1 MSVQRK
7 AGPVASTTKKPSRA
21 AAAKKPSPVAKKAAA
36 RKKKGSK
43 ARASGPAQKSP
54 FATVERAIE
63 EFQRGRCVIITD
75 DEDRENEGDLCLP
88 AQFTTPDDINFMAK
102 YGRGL
107 ICTALSSERVDRLS
121 LAMMVNR
128 NTAPL
133 GTAFTVSV
141 EARSGVST
149 GISAG
154 DRARTVQVLIDPEST
169 SADLVS
175 PGHMFPLRA
184 RDGGVLVRAGQ
195 TEASVD
201 LCRLSGLLPGAV
213 ICEIMKAD
221 GTMARLPELTRFG
234 KRHGIPMISVEQI
247 IRYRLRTEQ
256 LVERITEANLP
267 TRFGTFR
274 IIGYKVPGQDEEHVA
289 LVMGDVA
296 SAEPALVRVHSQC
309 VTGDVFSSLRCDCG
323 AQMDIAL
330 EQIGREGRGAFV
342 YMQQERAWHRPAQ
355 QAARVCV
362 AGQGAG
368 HGGGQSGP
376 GLRRRPARL
385 RGGDADPARPWD
397 QPDSTADQQSGQA
410 PWALR
415 LWSGGGGAR
424 PGDRAGELAQRGISE
439 HETGKNGALAH
450 GRQRRFA
457 SQAGGR
463 RGRRSAP
470 QGGRPRAGART
481 PEMAGPAPAPPSP
494 GPNATP
500 PGCGSPSSSR
510 ASIRTSPRCCLRVQ
524 SAR

>member
-1 MSVQRK
+1 
-7 AGPVASTTKKPSRA
+7 
-21 AAAKKPSPVAKKAAA
+21 
-36 RKKKGSK
+36 
-43 ARASGPAQKSP
+43 
-54 FATVERAIE
+54 
-63 EFQRGRCVIITD
+63 VIITD

-107 ICTALSSERVDRLS
+107 ICTALSSQRVDRLS
-121 LAMMVNR
+121 LPMMVNR

-154 DRARTVQVLIDPEST
+154 DRARTVHVLIDPEST

-221 GTMARLPELTRFG
+221 GTMARLRELTRFG
-234 KRHGIPMISVEQI
+234 KRHDIPMISVEQI

-296 SAEPALVRVHSQC
+296 SAEPSLVRVHSQC

-342 YMQQERAWHRPAQ
+342 YMQQE
-355 QAARVCV
+355 
-362 AGQGAG
+362 G
-368 HGGGQSGP
+368 
-376 GLRRRPARL
+376 
-385 RGGDADPARPWD
+385 
-397 QPDSTADQQSGQA
+397 
-410 PWALR
+410 
-415 LWSGGGGAR
+415 
-424 PGDRAGELAQRGISE
+424 RGIGLHNKLRAYALQDKGLDTVEANLALGFAADRRDYGVGMQILRDLGISQIRLLTNNPSKRHGLSAYGLE
-439 HETGKNGALAH
+439 VVERVPVIAPVNPYNVEYLATKQEKMGHLLTDDNGDSP
-450 GRQRRFA
+450 RT
-457 SQAGGR
+457 QAGAAKAKR
-463 RGRRSAP
+463 SAERAAPRGRK
-470 QGGRPRAGART
+470 GA
-481 PEMAGPAPAPPSP
+481 
-494 GPNATP
+494 
-500 PGCGSPSSSR
+500 
-510 ASIRTSPRCCLRVQ
+510 
-524 SAR
+524 